1 MGDVVRPGGLIRLPN
16 GEFVKENSREHKK
29 YLMNH
34 RKLEENYEYHNEAVE
49 EIMNKIDKLSIS
61 ELEALLVRINEMK
74 PKLHIKKLSFK
85 LR

>member
-29 YLMNH
+29 YLMEH
-34 RKLEENYEYHNEAVE
+34 RKLEENQIES
-49 EIMNKIDKLSIS
+49 LSIS